1 MKSGRQTSL
10 TTRTSPAKAK
20 AAFRP
25 IHPDP
30 RKSSSPVRLRS
41 MSPLLVVS
49 KPKDRPESPD
59 HPKKREENARFRPSP
74 SQLRR
79 TLGDLGKVD
88 LRRGT
93 FSNKQIVAPGSASL
107 NVSVID
113 MSPGKLG
120 DRTPSPTATR
130 SVRCQQLSKG
140 FTITRSALIESVGSV
155 SRRLMKMTPGK
166 ATNSGL

>member
-10 TTRTSPAKAK
+10 TTRTSPTKGK
-20 AAFRP
+20 AAPRA
-25 IHPDP
+25 IHAEP

-41 MSPLLVVS
+41 MSPLLVVI

-59 HPKKREENARFRPSP
+59 PPKRREDITRFRPSP
-74 SQLRR
+74 SQMRR
-79 TLGDLGKVD
+79 TLGDLSKVD

-93 FSNKQIVAPGSASL
+93 FSKKQIVAPGSISL

-113 MSPGKLG
+113 MSPGKTG
-120 DRTPSPTATR
+120 DRTPSPCATR

-140 FTITRSALIESVGSV
+140 FKITRSALIESVGSV

-166 ATNSGL
+166 ETNSGL